1 VRLTRTTIDEI
12 KALIQGRV
20 QENVPLS
27 RFTSFRI
34 GGPADVVVE
43 PVDRGDLGVLLRH
56 LQGRS
61 IPWIIL
67 GAGTNLLFHDAGFR
81 GVVIRMSG
89 FTDYEARSNGSDHA
103 LITAGAGLPL
113 PAIIAR
119 TCKSGW
125 SGLEPLWGIPASFG
139 GAIVTNAGAG
149 GSCMGDLLQT
159 IVLVTRSGE
168 EILLQRP
175 DIKHTYRCL
184 DLPDASTV
192 VQGTLRL
199 RRGRSDAIDQDLE
212 NARERRRTSQPY
224 HESSAGCVF
233 KNPADDKPAGAIIDR
248 LGFKGRS
255 VGGAKVSEVHANFIV
270 NQGNASAS
278 DVLELIEEI
287 RDSVRNRENI
297 DLELEIRV
305 VGEEAG
311 DV

>member
-1 VRLTRTTIDEI
+1 MRLTRTIIDEI
-12 KALIQGRV
+12 RALTKGGV

-43 PVDRGDLGVLLRH
+43 PPDCGDLAVLLCYLRD
-56 LQGRS
+56 RN
-61 IPWIIL
+61 IPRIIL

-81 GVVIRMSG
+81 GVVIRMNG
-89 FTDYEARSNGSDHA
+89 FKDFGAQSNGSDHA

-113 PAIIAR
+113 PAVITKA
-119 TCKSGW
+119 CKSGW
-125 SGLEPLWGIPASFG
+125 TGLEPLSGIPGSFG

-149 GSCMGDLLQT
+149 GACLGDFLQT
-159 IVLVTRSGE
+159 IGLVTRSGE

-175 DIKHTYRCL
+175 DIKHSYRGL
-184 DLPDASTV
+184 ELPDATTV

-199 RRGRSDAIDQDLE
+199 RRGRPIAIGEDLDK
-212 NARERRRTSQPY
+212 ARERRRASQPY
-224 HESSAGCVF
+224 NEFSAGCVF
-233 KNPADDKPAGAIIDR
+233 KNPAEGTPAGLIIDR
-248 LGFKGRS
+248 LGFKGRC

-278 DVLELIEEI
+278 DVIGLIEEI
-287 RDSVRNRENI
+287 RDRVRNQEKI
-297 DLELEIRV
+297 DLELEIRI